1 MEAVLNHVSNV
12 QVTTVLRLYKQRETK
27 QKLVQ

>member
-1 MEAVLNHVSNV
+1 MEAVLNQVSYV
-12 QVTTVLRLYKQRETK
+12 QVTTVLRLYTQRETK